1 MTNEELH
8 TAAQRAQRKR
18 NRRLGMFLLAPVAI
32 GMFMF
37 AFAQVPLF
45 RMFCQKIGIAISP
58 LTTVQEASNGR
69 DVKVLY
75 TGVVAGK
82 LPVVFKAKH
91 SIQKV
96 KVGQKFENEYRFV
109 NMSDDTVY
117 FRPVHS
123 ILPEDA
129 AKKFTMTKCFCF
141 DDQTMLPH
149 EEKVFPVISI
159 LSADLNSEVE
169 QVTLHYTLF
178 EKNPE
183 EMEKDRDLPNVAQNT
198 VEEKR

>member
-1 MTNEELH
+1 MESQSNPK
-8 TAAQRAQRKR
+8 KR
-18 NRRLGMFLLAPVAI
+18 NRRLAIFLLTPIALF
-32 GMFMF
+32 MFGF

-45 RMFCQKIGIAISP
+45 AMFCQKIGFAISP
-58 LTTVQEASNGR
+58 LADVQEASGGR
-69 DVKVLY
+69 EVKVLY

-82 LPVVFKAKH
+82 LPVYFKAKH

-96 KVGQKFENEYRFV
+96 RVGAKFENEYKFV

-149 EEKVFPVISI
+149 EEKSFPVISI
-159 LSADLNSEVE
+159 LSADLNPDVE

-178 EKNPE
+178 EKEKEN
-183 EMEKDRDLPNVAQNT
+183 MEQDRKLPNVAQNT
-198 VEEKR
+198 PASTP